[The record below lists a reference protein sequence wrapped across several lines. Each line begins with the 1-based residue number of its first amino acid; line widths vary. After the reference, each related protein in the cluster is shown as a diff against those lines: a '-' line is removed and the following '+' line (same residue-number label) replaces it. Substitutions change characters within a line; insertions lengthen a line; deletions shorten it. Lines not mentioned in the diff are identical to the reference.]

1 MHQLEKNIKGITL
14 LEILVVIA
22 IIGVISGFSYPSIS
36 DWRSSRVI
44 KDEVQKTASL
54 FQNINA
60 QVQRGQYSYVQVEVD
75 VAAESITLTSKGMQ
89 TSNFSSLVN
98 SEWWGR
104 NRDNRCQ
111 TANTLDLGDG
121 GGANPYWNH
130 IGGIDLNRVE
140 VSRITLTK
148 ATTDLEN
155 GVHAICFSK
164 TGKYHSGEN
173 GLDGEIYLTLCKR
186 TATFPKCSISGTSPF
201 GPADEDLELVHQVNW
216 SRFGEITVDKWRNP
230 TATKTGAW
238 VLQY

>member
-1 MHQLEKNIKGITL
+1 
-14 LEILVVIA
+14 
-22 IIGVISGFSYPSIS
+22 
-36 DWRSSRVI
+36 
-44 KDEVQKTASL
+44 
-54 FQNINA
+54 
-60 QVQRGQYSYVQVEVD
+60 
-75 VAAESITLTSKGMQ
+75 MQ

-186 TATFPKCSISGTSPF
+186 TATFPKCSLSGTSPF

-230 TATKTGAW
+230 TATKAGAW
-238 VLQY
+238 ILQY

>member
-1 MHQLEKNIKGITL
+1 MHQLEKNIKGVTL

-44 KDEVQKTASL
+44 KDEVQKAASL
-54 FQNINA
+54 FQNIIA
-60 QVQRGQYSYVQVEVD
+60 QVQRGQYSYVQVEVS
-75 VAAESITLTSKGMQ
+75 VLPRSIVLTSKGMQ
-89 TSNFSSLVN
+89 TSSFSSLIN
-98 SEWWGR
+98 SDWWSD
-104 NRDNRCQ
+104 NRDLRCQ
-111 TANTLDLGDG
+111 TEDTVNLGDG
-121 GGANPYWNH
+121 DIDYWNH
-130 IGGIDLNRVE
+130 IGGDDLDRVE

-148 ATTDLEN
+148 ATTDLAD
-155 GVHAICFSK
+155 GIHAICFSK

-230 TATKTGAW
+230 TATKAGAW